1 MRAPLVGSTR
11 GSTPCATDSFLSCR
25 RPRDHKTK
33 PFLRIFQSIALASW
47 CPAVN
52 WIYPL
57 SKFDGEGV
65 PNYLEAERHAGR
77 WNGEAPAPPLPHEL
91 VLATGERYLEA
102 FRRLTGW
109 ELTVG
114 AC

>member
-1 MRAPLVGSTR
+1 MRNGQL
-11 GSTPCATDSFLSCR
+11 SFLPKAEGPQNEALPSDFPIYR
-25 RPRDHKTK
+25 IG
-33 PFLRIFQSIALASW
+33 FLV
-47 CPAVN
+47 PAVN

-65 PNYLEAERHAGR
+65 PNYPEAERHAGR

-102 FRRLTGW
+102 FRRLTAGSGLLGHA
-109 ELTVG
+109 ERGYGRGSTRR
-114 AC
+114 A